1 MKSFSTLFLLCLIAI
16 VGVFTL
22 DVYLPG
28 MQAMAKE
35 YGVSTTEIG
44 FTFTGFSIAFAISQL
59 FHGALSDR
67 IGRKPIL
74 LIGLGV
80 AAIATLFCITSQ
92 SYDMFFSAR
101 ILQAVGISSFVI
113 VNAIIRD
120 LYTGKNAVQ
129 ARTFVMTMSG
139 ISISIAPA
147 IGGLL
152 QNHFDWRGGFIA
164 SLLLIVIVFMY
175 ACMFFS
181 ESNINRSEQKLSFSE
196 LIKSYIKLFSD
207 RRYLLNIIQATLAY
221 TVHFTFIILSANLFM
236 DLLGFTALTFGYLM
250 FIYGG
255 VYFISGVITTFIAKK
270 FPIPTLIKL
279 GGICIGAG
287 GILMLMLS
295 LLMSLNVWQVL
306 IPMALMTIGI
316 TGVRA
321 AATTG
326 AFASIPTQ
334 AGHGAAGLNLVQF
347 MLSAFIATGIS
358 AIGNWQQYSLAF
370 LAIVCAVS
378 IVVLGSLLN
387 WNGLTA
393 SQYTTLEIK

>member
-1 MKSFSTLFLLCLIAI
+1 MKNFSTIFLLCLIAV

-28 MQAMAKE
+28 MPAMARE
-35 YGVSTTEIG
+35 FCVSTTEIG

-80 AAIATLFCITSQ
+80 AAIATLFCITSH
-92 SYDMFFSAR
+92 SYDVFLSAR
-101 ILQAVGISSFVI
+101 ILQAVGISSFVV

-139 ISISIAPA
+139 ISISIAPT

-152 QNHFDWRGGFIA
+152 QNHFDWQGGFIA
-164 SLLLIVIVFMY
+164 SLLLIIIVFMY
-175 ACMFFS
+175 ACMFYS

-196 LIKSYIKLFSD
+196 LMKSYIKLFSD

-295 LLMSLNVWQVL
+295 VLMSLNVWQVL

-316 TGVRA
+316 TGVRT

-326 AFASIPTQ
+326 ALASIPTQ

-387 WNGLTA
+387 WNSLTA
-393 SQYTTLEIK
+393 SQYIALEIK